1 MDTTSVMTEFSIIG
15 ELFTAEDIT
24 SQLEITPSEFYT
36 KGDKIK
42 NRDIVRKES
51 AWSISTGYEESLD
64 INMQLNKLISV
75 LKNKKNELLELKRS
89 HDLFYKFFIVIKIE
103 QNQTHAIYLD
113 IDTISFV
120 NDIGAELDFD
130 LYVF

>member
-1 MDTTSVMTEFSIIG
+1 MDTTTVMTEFSIIG
-15 ELFTAEDIT
+15 EVFTAEDI
-24 SQLEITPSEFYT
+24 SSRLEIAPSEFYT

-51 AWSISTGYEESLD
+51 AWSISTGYEESVD
-64 INMQLNKLISV
+64 INIQLNKLISV

-103 QNQTHAIYLD
+103 QNQTPAIYLD

-130 LYVF
+130 LYIY

>member
-1 MDTTSVMTEFSIIG
+1 MHTTSVMTEFSIIG

-24 SQLEITPSEFYT
+24 SQLEIAPSEFYT

-103 QNQTHAIYLD
+103 QNQTPAIYLD

>member
-1 MDTTSVMTEFSIIG
+1 MTEFSIIG

-24 SQLEITPSEFYT
+24 SQLEIAPSEFYT

-103 QNQTHAIYLD
+103 QNQTPAIYLD